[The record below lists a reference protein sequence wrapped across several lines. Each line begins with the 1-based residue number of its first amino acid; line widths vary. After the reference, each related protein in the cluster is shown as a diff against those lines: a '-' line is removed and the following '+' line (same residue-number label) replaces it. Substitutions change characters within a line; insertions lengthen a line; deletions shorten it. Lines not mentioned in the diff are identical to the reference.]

1 MQIIKSSNIDFI
13 NNSKFTIFLSSALI
27 LASIF
32 SLIINDG
39 PELSIDFKG
48 GTLIAVKYTKPVN
61 INDLR
66 SNLKSVNISGQN
78 FDFSSA
84 EIKHFGN
91 ESSVALRIANIEN
104 EPENFSSQLIEI
116 LKNSYPDG
124 YPKNKNDFILSI
136 GKVSPKVGSE
146 LSGKAIMAIIYAISL
161 ILIYIS
167 LRFEFV
173 FAIGAIAAIAHDVTI
188 TLGIFSIL
196 GYEISLPV
204 VAAFLTIVGYSLN
217 DTIVIF
223 DRIRENLKTLKK
235 DSIVDTVNK
244 SINESL
250 SRTIVTSLTTFF
262 VVLILYF
269 FGGEVIRYFSFALII
284 GVLVGTYSSIFVAS
298 LIVVYMQ
305 PKNWFYYN
313 IIIIKIK
320 KLEFSIVHSQFGDF
334 GIFIRYNTLT
344 NIVLPN
350 ALKFIEAIP
359 SENKSAFM
367 MKVRSQLNQY
377 FKGIRQSFDLKV
389 ELNMSTFF
397 ISTLEEVKKIPY
409 GFTRSYKDIASNIKS
424 HKGYRAVANA
434 NARNPIPIIIP
445 CHRVIKSNGDFGEYG
460 GGSILKKKL
469 LEFEK
474 DIFFSKPN

>member
-1 MQIIKSSNIDFI
+1 MQIIKNSKIDFI

-32 SLIINDG
+32 SLIINKG

-48 GTLIAVKYTKPVN
+48 GTLIAVNYTKPVN

-66 SNLKSVNISGQN
+66 SKLKSIDIGGQN

-84 EIKHFGN
+84 EIKYFGN
-91 ESSVALRIANIEN
+91 ESSIALRIANIEN
-104 EPENFSSQLIEI
+104 EPENFSSQLIEV
-116 LKNSYPDG
+116 LKNSFPDG

-146 LSGKAIMAIIYAISL
+146 LSGKAIMAIIYAITL

-223 DRIRENLKTLKK
+223 DRIRENLKTIKK
-235 DSIVDTVNK
+235 DSIIDTVNK

-269 FGGEVIRYFSFALII
+269 SAE
-284 GVLVGTYSSIFVAS
+284 
-298 LIVVYMQ
+298 
-305 PKNWFYYN
+305 
-313 IIIIKIK
+313 
-320 KLEFSIVHSQFGDF
+320 
-334 GIFIRYNTLT
+334 
-344 NIVLPN
+344 
-350 ALKFIEAIP
+350 
-359 SENKSAFM
+359 KS
-367 MKVRSQLNQY
+367 Y
-377 FKGIRQSFDLKV
+377 D
-389 ELNMSTFF
+389 
-397 ISTLEEVKKIPY
+397 IS
-409 GFTRSYKDIASNIKS
+409 
-424 HKGYRAVANA
+424 H
-434 NARNPIPIIIP
+434 
-445 CHRVIKSNGDFGEYG
+445 
-460 GGSILKKKL
+460 L
-469 LEFEK
+469 L
-474 DIFFSKPN
+474 

>member
-1 MQIIKSSNIDFI
+1 MQIIKDSNIDFI

-32 SLIINDG
+32 SLTINNG

-48 GTLIAVKYTKPVN
+48 GTLIAVNYTKPVN

-66 SNLKSVNISGQN
+66 SKLKSVNISGQN

-84 EIKHFGN
+84 EIKYFGN

-104 EPENFSSQLIEI
+104 EPENFSSQLIEV
-116 LKNSYPDG
+116 LKNSFPDG

-146 LSGKAIMAIIYAISL
+146 LSGKAIMAIIYALTL

-173 FAIGAIAAIAHDVTI
+173 FAVGAIAAIAHDVTI

-223 DRIRENLKTLKK
+223 DRIRENLKTIKK
-235 DSIVDTVNK
+235 DSIIDTVNK

-305 PKNWFYYN
+305 PK
-313 IIIIKIK
+313 
-320 KLEFSIVHSQFGDF
+320 
-334 GIFIRYNTLT
+334 
-344 NIVLPN
+344 
-350 ALKFIEAIP
+350 A
-359 SENKSAFM
+359 
-367 MKVRSQLNQY
+367 
-377 FKGIRQSFDLKV
+377 
-389 ELNMSTFF
+389 
-397 ISTLEEVKKIPY
+397 
-409 GFTRSYKDIASNIKS
+409 
-424 HKGYRAVANA
+424 
-434 NARNPIPIIIP
+434 
-445 CHRVIKSNGDFGEYG
+445 
-460 GGSILKKKL
+460 
-469 LEFEK
+469 
-474 DIFFSKPN
+474 

>member
-1 MQIIKSSNIDFI
+1 MQIIKNSNIDFI

-32 SLIINDG
+32 SLIINNG

-48 GTLIAVKYTKPVN
+48 GTLIAVNYTKPVN

-66 SNLKSVNISGQN
+66 SKLKSVNISGQN

-104 EPENFSSQLIEI
+104 EPENFSSQLIEV
-116 LKNSYPDG
+116 LKNSFPG
-124 YPKNKNDFILSI
+124 SYPKNKNDFILSI

-146 LSGKAIMAIIYAISL
+146 LSGKAIMAIIYAITL

-223 DRIRENLKTLKK
+223 DRIRENLKTIKK
-235 DSIVDTVNK
+235 ESIIDTVNK

-305 PKNWFYYN
+305 PK
-313 IIIIKIK
+313 
-320 KLEFSIVHSQFGDF
+320 
-334 GIFIRYNTLT
+334 
-344 NIVLPN
+344 
-350 ALKFIEAIP
+350 A
-359 SENKSAFM
+359 
-367 MKVRSQLNQY
+367 
-377 FKGIRQSFDLKV
+377 
-389 ELNMSTFF
+389 
-397 ISTLEEVKKIPY
+397 
-409 GFTRSYKDIASNIKS
+409 
-424 HKGYRAVANA
+424 
-434 NARNPIPIIIP
+434 
-445 CHRVIKSNGDFGEYG
+445 
-460 GGSILKKKL
+460 
-469 LEFEK
+469 
-474 DIFFSKPN
+474 

>member
-1 MQIIKSSNIDFI
+1 MQIIKNSNIDFI
-13 NNSKFTIFLSSALI
+13 NNSKFTILLSSALI

-32 SLIINDG
+32 SLFINKG

-48 GTLIAVKYTKPVN
+48 GTLIAVNYTKPVN

-66 SNLKSVNISGQN
+66 SKLKTVNIDGKN

-91 ESSVALRIANIEN
+91 ESSIALRIANIEN
-104 EPENFSSQLIEI
+104 EPENFSGQLIEV
-116 LKNSYPDG
+116 LKNSFPDG

-146 LSGKAIMAIIYAISL
+146 LSGKAIMAIIYAITL

-223 DRIRENLKTLKK
+223 DRIRENLKTIKK
-235 DSIVDTVNK
+235 GSIVDTVNK

-262 VVLILYF
+262 VVLILFF

-298 LIVVYMQ
+298 LVVVYMQ
-305 PKNWFYYN
+305 PK
-313 IIIIKIK
+313 
-320 KLEFSIVHSQFGDF
+320 
-334 GIFIRYNTLT
+334 T
-344 NIVLPN
+344 
-350 ALKFIEAIP
+350 
-359 SENKSAFM
+359 
-367 MKVRSQLNQY
+367 
-377 FKGIRQSFDLKV
+377 
-389 ELNMSTFF
+389 
-397 ISTLEEVKKIPY
+397 
-409 GFTRSYKDIASNIKS
+409 
-424 HKGYRAVANA
+424 
-434 NARNPIPIIIP
+434 
-445 CHRVIKSNGDFGEYG
+445 
-460 GGSILKKKL
+460 
-469 LEFEK
+469 
-474 DIFFSKPN
+474 

>member
-1 MQIIKSSNIDFI
+1 MQIIKNSNIDFI

-32 SLIINDG
+32 SLIINNG

-48 GTLIAVKYTKPVN
+48 GTLIAVNYTKPVN

-66 SNLKSVNISGQN
+66 SKLKSVNISGQN

-104 EPENFSSQLIEI
+104 EPENFSSQLIEV
-116 LKNSYPDG
+116 LKNSFPDG

-146 LSGKAIMAIIYAISL
+146 LSGKAIMAIIYAITL

-223 DRIRENLKTLKK
+223 DRIRENLKTIKK
-235 DSIVDTVNK
+235 DSIIDTVNK

-305 PKNWFYYN
+305 PK
-313 IIIIKIK
+313 
-320 KLEFSIVHSQFGDF
+320 
-334 GIFIRYNTLT
+334 
-344 NIVLPN
+344 
-350 ALKFIEAIP
+350 A
-359 SENKSAFM
+359 
-367 MKVRSQLNQY
+367 
-377 FKGIRQSFDLKV
+377 
-389 ELNMSTFF
+389 
-397 ISTLEEVKKIPY
+397 
-409 GFTRSYKDIASNIKS
+409 
-424 HKGYRAVANA
+424 
-434 NARNPIPIIIP
+434 
-445 CHRVIKSNGDFGEYG
+445 
-460 GGSILKKKL
+460 
-469 LEFEK
+469 
-474 DIFFSKPN
+474 

>member
-1 MQIIKSSNIDFI
+1 MQIIKNSNIDFI
-13 NNSKFTIFLSSALI
+13 NSSKFTIFLSGALI

-32 SLIINDG
+32 SLIINNG

-66 SNLKSVNISGQN
+66 SKLKNVNISGQN

-104 EPENFSSQLIEI
+104 EPENFSSQLVEI
-116 LKNSYPDG
+116 LKNSFPDG

-146 LSGKAIMAIIYAISL
+146 LSGRAIMAIIYAITL

-223 DRIRENLKTLKK
+223 DRIRENLKTIKK
-235 DSIVDTVNK
+235 DSIIDTVNK

-305 PKNWFYYN
+305 PK
-313 IIIIKIK
+313 
-320 KLEFSIVHSQFGDF
+320 
-334 GIFIRYNTLT
+334 
-344 NIVLPN
+344 
-350 ALKFIEAIP
+350 A
-359 SENKSAFM
+359 
-367 MKVRSQLNQY
+367 
-377 FKGIRQSFDLKV
+377 
-389 ELNMSTFF
+389 
-397 ISTLEEVKKIPY
+397 
-409 GFTRSYKDIASNIKS
+409 
-424 HKGYRAVANA
+424 
-434 NARNPIPIIIP
+434 
-445 CHRVIKSNGDFGEYG
+445 
-460 GGSILKKKL
+460 
-469 LEFEK
+469 
-474 DIFFSKPN
+474 

>member
-1 MQIIKSSNIDFI
+1 MQIIKNSNIDFI
-13 NNSKFTIFLSSALI
+13 NNSKFTILLSSALI

-32 SLIINDG
+32 SLVINKG

-48 GTLIAVKYTKPVN
+48 GTLIAVNYTKPVN

-66 SNLKSVNISGQN
+66 SKLKSVNISGQN

-104 EPENFSSQLIEI
+104 EPENFSSQLIEV
-116 LKNSYPDG
+116 LKNSFPDG

-146 LSGKAIMAIIYAISL
+146 LSGKAIMAIIYAITL

-223 DRIRENLKTLKK
+223 DRIRENLKTIKK
-235 DSIVDTVNK
+235 DSIIDTVNK

-305 PKNWFYYN
+305 PK
-313 IIIIKIK
+313 
-320 KLEFSIVHSQFGDF
+320 
-334 GIFIRYNTLT
+334 
-344 NIVLPN
+344 
-350 ALKFIEAIP
+350 A
-359 SENKSAFM
+359 
-367 MKVRSQLNQY
+367 
-377 FKGIRQSFDLKV
+377 
-389 ELNMSTFF
+389 
-397 ISTLEEVKKIPY
+397 
-409 GFTRSYKDIASNIKS
+409 
-424 HKGYRAVANA
+424 
-434 NARNPIPIIIP
+434 
-445 CHRVIKSNGDFGEYG
+445 
-460 GGSILKKKL
+460 
-469 LEFEK
+469 
-474 DIFFSKPN
+474 